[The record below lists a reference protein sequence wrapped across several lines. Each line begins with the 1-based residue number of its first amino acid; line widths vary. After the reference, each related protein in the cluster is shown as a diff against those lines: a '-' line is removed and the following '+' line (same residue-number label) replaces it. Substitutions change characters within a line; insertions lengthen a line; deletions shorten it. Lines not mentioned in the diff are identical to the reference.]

1 MPLTKIDN
9 KGRIVLPIDLRR
21 KLNLNEGDEFA
32 IDDIG
37 EDTIILKKV
46 NLRALLK
53 DAIVKA
59 QSVDLDK
66 LEHEIT
72 AESNR
77 LARKKFE
84 ISTR

>member
-77 LARKKFE
+77 LARKKFK